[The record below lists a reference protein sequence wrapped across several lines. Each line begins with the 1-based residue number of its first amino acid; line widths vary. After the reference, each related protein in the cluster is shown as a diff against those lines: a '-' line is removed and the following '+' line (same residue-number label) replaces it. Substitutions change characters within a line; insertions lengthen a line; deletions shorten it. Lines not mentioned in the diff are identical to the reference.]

1 MRRFD
6 LAPDIEWE
14 LVDAG
19 APVSDEIEVASARRG
34 HGVVAALVAV
44 VIGAVTLM
52 GRLGGDSDP
61 DGALPAPAPA
71 PPLVALPTG
80 GTEIDAIVTDLEG
93 HRRLLRV
100 DLGGGAVGAALEL
113 GDASVPATVVT
124 LSAGRFVTFGAAQPQ
139 WVGVAD
145 VPTAAGVAGS
155 VLVPAAP
162 ADAVWA
168 VGPGPVASLVSPPA
182 GLVTARTNLPA
193 NASVLGDDGTG
204 ALVVNVVGEGAM
216 RVRPG
221 RPAQVLSDRTVVAA
235 HAEAR
240 VEVDCPLAPCSLR
253 HVPGGTDDPVDLG
266 PVPGLTSHSTL
277 ELPVARY
284 RPDGRAVAVADLGGD
299 TGRARLRVVEL
310 DTGAVHVAPVG
321 QRPSELAWTD
331 DGTSLVYLEA
341 GSMWA
346 WRPGGST
353 TALVLPR
360 VTSFS
365 IVPDSSRLG
374 VEPVP

>member
-19 APVSDEIEVASARRG
+19 APAGDEVDVASACRG
-34 HGVVAALVAV
+34 SGVVVVLVAV

-52 GRLGGDSDP
+52 GRLDGGSDP
-61 DGALPAPAPA
+61 DGALPAPPLA

-100 DLGGGAVGAALEL
+100 DLDGGALGAALEL
-113 GDASVPATVVT
+113 GDASVPATVVAR
-124 LSAGRFVTFGAAQPQ
+124 SAGRFVTLGAAQPQ
-139 WVGVAD
+139 WVGAAD
-145 VPTAAGVAGS
+145 VPAAAGVAGS

-162 ADAVWA
+162 ADVVWA
-168 VGPGPVASLVSPPA
+168 VGPGPVVSLVSPPA
-182 GLVTARTNLPA
+182 GLVTARTSLPA

-216 RVRPG
+216 RLRPG
-221 RPAQVLSDRTVVAA
+221 RAAQVLSDRTVVAA
-235 HAEAR
+235 HGEGR

-253 HVPGGTDDPVDLG
+253 HVSGGTDEPVDLG

-284 RPDGRAVAVADLGGD
+284 RSDGRAVAIADLGGD
-299 TGRARLRVVEL
+299 AGRARLRVVDL
-310 DTGAVHVAPVG
+310 NTRAVHTAPVG

-331 DGTSLVYLEA
+331 DGTTLLYLEA

-346 WRPGGST
+346 WQPGGST

-360 VTSFS
+360 VISFS
-365 IVPDSSRLG
+365 IVPG
-374 VEPVP
+374 